1 MALLTQKE
9 KERMAEENMQLIHYV
24 ANMFRNTRIDY
35 DELYGAAMF
44 GFTKALNTFDK
55 DNGAKFSTY
64 AVNCMKNEIRFFLRK
79 ERRQSENSVSYNLV
93 LSTDKNGNDFEL
105 YDILANESIDAQEL
119 SEQVIRKENEVAVR
133 KALSRLSPV
142 ERYIIRHRYGLD
154 GAEIKTQKQIA
165 NEINMSQANV
175 SKIQKNCLKK
185 LEEYLI
191 EEYDN
196 DRELARMQFGEFV
209 S

>member
-1 MALLTQKE
+1 MALLTDEE
-9 KERMAEENMQLIHYV
+9 KNRIAEENMQLIHYV

-44 GFTKALNTFDK
+44 GFTKALNSFDTEK
-55 DNGAKFSTY
+55 GAKFSTY

-105 YDILANESIDAQEL
+105 YDILVNESLDATEVSEL
-119 SEQVIRKENEVAVR
+119 IIQKENRVAVR
-133 KALSRLSPV
+133 RAIERLTPI
-142 ERYIIRHRYGLD
+142 EQYIIRHRYGLD

-165 NEINMSQANV
+165 SEINMSQANV

-185 LEEYLI
+185 IEEYLV
-191 EEYDN
+191 EECD
-196 DRELARMQFGEFV
+196 DDELAKLQYGEYV

>member
-1 MALLTQKE
+1 MALLTDEE
-9 KERMAEENMQLIHYV
+9 KNRIAEENMQLIHYV

-44 GFTKALNTFDK
+44 GFTKALNSFDTEK
-55 DNGAKFSTY
+55 GAKFSTY

-105 YDILANESIDAQEL
+105 YDILVNESLDATEVSEL
-119 SEQVIRKENEVAVR
+119 IIQKENRVAVR
-133 KALSRLSPV
+133 RAIERLTPI
-142 ERYIIRHRYGLD
+142 EQYIIRHRYGLD

-165 NEINMSQANV
+165 SEINMSQANV

-185 LEEYLI
+185 IEEYLV
-191 EEYDN
+191 EEYD
-196 DRELARMQFGEFV
+196 DDELAKLQYDEYV